1 MIPILKIL
9 RRPQMLKINKLT
21 VNDKKFDFANG
32 NTLIYSNKNSV
43 GKTTLIR
50 ILLYSM
56 GYNVPSTKGL
66 SFKKLNLKLQ
76 IDCDGNKEVIE
87 RYGNRVVAFSN
98 IFFMDSVRDRNEL
111 HSRMSGISDP
121 QILKNILALV
131 YFDQEKGWTLL
142 NRGTVIGGIKFKIE
156 DLIEGLGQLDVEDI
170 RQKIDNI
177 DREIKIYRQLIHLI
191 NIQAEFRGDDDYA
204 DADSANDSSLKELQ
218 DKHRIL
224 KMQIAELNHEIN
236 QFKGIKKDNE
246 KLIELIE
253 DSGINIRVKGIK
265 SPIPVTRKNI
275 LGFNI
280 NQNLINVQI
289 ERKLYL
295 KSKYNKE
302 IVQVENKLN
311 EKMRLVNV
319 ENQISK
325 LSQFIQ
331 VNNLTPE
338 NINIIIDE
346 KDKERKKL
354 TNKLIE
360 ILNND
365 DVTFKVFK
373 RVKQYCNLLG
383 VEDSLD
389 EKKNFIYTTD
399 LKRYS
404 GAKLH
409 LLVFAFRL
417 ALLKEVEL
425 KEKINVPIIL
435 DSPTAGELDK
445 NNLEKMFALLKQ
457 EFNNNQLI
465 VASIAS
471 KETFKRLCSWS
482 NIIELES
489 HFI

>member
-338 NINIIIDE
+338 NINIII
-346 KDKERKKL
+346 R
-354 TNKLIE
+354 
-360 ILNND
+360 
-365 DVTFKVFK
+365 
-373 RVKQYCNLLG
+373 
-383 VEDSLD
+383 
-389 EKKNFIYTTD
+389 
-399 LKRYS
+399 
-404 GAKLH
+404 
-409 LLVFAFRL
+409 RL
-417 ALLKEVEL
+417 
-425 KEKINVPIIL
+425 
-435 DSPTAGELDK
+435 
-445 NNLEKMFALLKQ
+445 
-457 EFNNNQLI
+457 
-465 VASIAS
+465 
-471 KETFKRLCSWS
+471 
-482 NIIELES
+482 
-489 HFI
+489 